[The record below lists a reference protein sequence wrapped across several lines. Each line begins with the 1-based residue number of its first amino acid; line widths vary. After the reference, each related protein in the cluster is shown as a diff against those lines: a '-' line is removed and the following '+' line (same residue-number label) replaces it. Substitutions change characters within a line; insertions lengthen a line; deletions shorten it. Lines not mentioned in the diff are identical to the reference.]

1 MADDRL
7 ARLPN
12 LFRQIVENDREI
24 EDACAQPVVPF
35 KRLKEMFERRRELA
49 RHAVRA
55 WRQQH
60 LSPFE

>member
-12 LFRQIVENDREI
+12 LFRQIVEI

-49 RHAVRA
+49 RHVQA
-55 WRQQH
+55 
-60 LSPFE
+60 LPG